1 MTKITDEKVS
11 VVASR
16 WWNAAKKKLFTGSQF
31 RAELET
37 RNMARR
43 AGREV
48 ERRRNR
54 VIYDLPHNYTKEDLD
69 KMVQFHHGED
79 GPIGSAGG
87 SGSNGRTFRQIAM
100 EEEHNLR
107 LHKLRTEAHRNKNSK
122 IYYNHDVF

>member
-1 MTKITDEKVS
+1 MTKFKDEKVS
-11 VVASR
+11 DVASR
-16 WWNAAKKKLFTGSQF
+16 WWTAAKKKLFAGSQF

-37 RNMARR
+37 RNMARA

-69 KMVQFHHGED
+69 KMVQFHD
-79 GPIGSAGG
+79 GQNSSIDSV
-87 SGSNGRTFRQIAM
+87 SSNRKSFRQIAM

-107 LHKLRTEAHRNKNSK
+107 LHKLRMEAAKNKSSH
-122 IYYNHDVF
+122 IYYNNDVF